1 MFQGP
6 VRAEAIHVRTMCFY
20 RGEADMLLAIQLLLG
35 LATLIAALAVVGG
48 RRESAPNARDAERA
62 LGTPVRQLTGE
73 CGVRRRIT

>member
-1 MFQGP
+1 
-6 VRAEAIHVRTMCFY
+6 
-20 RGEADMLLAIQLLLG
+20 MLLAIQLLLG